1 MYLLLN
7 YRHNGIFF
15 THTYIILPACLAL
28 ASATL
33 LLASGGLGIWVSLRK
48 SALLQGVVSV
58 CVYLCVSEYNNMYV
72 FLLFI
77 AHASST
83 VWDTA
88 YMLPWFWAFQFVYL
102 LVVVFCLEATAAALA
117 YVNAGKVDSEL
128 APFSSVFQR
137 YTGRCQDPYS
147 DAVDATQKELQCC
160 GIYDYR
166 DWLATPWFNHSGR
179 GSVPHSCCNYT
190 YHTCNGT
197 LELPGLLYPKV
208 YTHTHTHTPALALC
222 GDPKVCR
229 YTSGQH
235 LIPERCHSPYPVCV
249 LSQGCQV
256 KLEEAL
262 LFVLHLI
269 IWSSLAVALV
279 ETVGF
284 VSMAQLMRE
293 QPLLEYGILDR
304 EYGILDREWA

>member
-1 MYLLLN
+1 MGG
-7 YRHNGIFF
+7 R
-15 THTYIILPACLAL
+15 
-28 ASATL
+28 
-33 LLASGGLGIWVSLRK
+33 SGGRSEWYVPVVELQTQWHLLHPHIHHPPSMPSSGQRYSPIGQWRTGHLGVPQKVSLAAGR
-48 SALLQGVVSV
+48 
-58 CVYLCVSEYNNMYV
+58 
-72 FLLFI
+72 

-117 YVNAGKVDSEL
+117 YVNTGKVDSEL

-197 LELPGLLYPKV
+197 LELPGLLYPK
-208 YTHTHTHTPALALC
+208 
-222 GDPKVCR
+222 
-229 YTSGQH
+229 
-235 LIPERCHSPYPVCV
+235 
-249 LSQGCQV
+249 GCQV

-269 IWSSLAVALV
+269 IWSSLAVVLV

-284 VSMAQLMRE
+284 VSVAQLMRD

-304 EYGILDREWA
+304 EYGILDREYGILDREWA

>member
-1 MYLLLN
+1 MGETRRRALKIVIQITCQLLWVAGLVVGLSGMYLLLN

-48 SALLQGVVSV
+48 SALLQGV
-58 CVYLCVSEYNNMYV
+58 
-72 FLLFI
+72 
-77 AHASST
+77 
-83 VWDTA
+83 
-88 YMLPWFWAFQFVYL
+88 FVYL

-208 YTHTHTHTPALALC
+208 YTHTHTPALALC
-222 GDPKVCR
+222 GDPK
-229 YTSGQH
+229 
-235 LIPERCHSPYPVCV
+235 
-249 LSQGCQV
+249 GCQV

-284 VSMAQLMRE
+284 VSVAQLMRD

-304 EYGILDREWA
+304 EYGILDREYGILDREWA

>member
-1 MYLLLN
+1 MGETRRRALKIVIQITCQLLWVAGLVVGLSGMYLLLN

-48 SALLQGVVSV
+48 SALLQGV
-58 CVYLCVSEYNNMYV
+58 
-72 FLLFI
+72 
-77 AHASST
+77 
-83 VWDTA
+83 
-88 YMLPWFWAFQFVYL
+88 
-102 LVVVFCLEATAAALA
+102 
-117 YVNAGKVDSEL
+117 VDSEL

-197 LELPGLLYPKV
+197 LELPGLLYPK
-208 YTHTHTHTPALALC
+208 
-222 GDPKVCR
+222 
-229 YTSGQH
+229 
-235 LIPERCHSPYPVCV
+235 
-249 LSQGCQV
+249 GCQV

-269 IWSSLAVALV
+269 VWSSLAVALV

-284 VSMAQLMRE
+284 VSVAQLMRD

>member
-1 MYLLLN
+1 MGETRRRTVKIVIQITCQLLWLAGLVVGLSGMYLLLN
-7 YRHNGIFF
+7 YRHNGLFF
-15 THTYIILPACLAL
+15 AHTYIILPACLAL

-48 SALLQGVVSV
+48 SALLQGV
-58 CVYLCVSEYNNMYV
+58 
-72 FLLFI
+72 
-77 AHASST
+77 
-83 VWDTA
+83 
-88 YMLPWFWAFQFVYL
+88 FVYL
-102 LVVVFCLEATAAALA
+102 LVMVFCLEATAAALA

-137 YTGRCQDPYS
+137 YTGRSQDPYS

-179 GSVPHSCCNYT
+179 GSVPHSCCNST

-197 LELPGLLYPKV
+197 LELPGLLYPK
-208 YTHTHTHTPALALC
+208 
-222 GDPKVCR
+222 
-229 YTSGQH
+229 
-235 LIPERCHSPYPVCV
+235 
-249 LSQGCQV
+249 GCQV

-284 VSMAQLMRE
+284 VSVAQLMRD

-304 EYGILDREWA
+304 EWA

>member
-1 MYLLLN
+1 MGETRRRALKIVIQITCQLLWVAGLVVGLSGMYLLLN

-197 LELPGLLYPKV
+197 LELPGLLYPK
-208 YTHTHTHTPALALC
+208 
-222 GDPKVCR
+222 
-229 YTSGQH
+229 
-235 LIPERCHSPYPVCV
+235 
-249 LSQGCQV
+249 GCQV

>member
-1 MYLLLN
+1 MGETRRRTVKIVIQITCQLLWLAGLVVGLSGMYLLLN
-7 YRHNGIFF
+7 YRHNGLFF
-15 THTYIILPACLAL
+15 AHTYIILPACLAL

-48 SALLQGVVSV
+48 SALLQGVV
-58 CVYLCVSEYNNMYV
+58 
-72 FLLFI
+72 
-77 AHASST
+77 
-83 VWDTA
+83 
-88 YMLPWFWAFQFVYL
+88 
-102 LVVVFCLEATAAALA
+102 
-117 YVNAGKVDSEL
+117 DSEL

-137 YTGRCQDPYS
+137 YTGRSQDPYS

-179 GSVPHSCCNYT
+179 GSVPHSCCNST

-197 LELPGLLYPKV
+197 LELPGLLYPK
-208 YTHTHTHTPALALC
+208 
-222 GDPKVCR
+222 
-229 YTSGQH
+229 
-235 LIPERCHSPYPVCV
+235 
-249 LSQGCQV
+249 GCQV

-284 VSMAQLMRE
+284 VSVAQLMRD

-304 EYGILDREWA
+304 EWA